1 MCTNATAFSFESIS
15 LICDFI
21 GLTDATR
28 KALQT
33 SQYSVERPL
42 TQLNYSY
49 FQEQFVSEKVAAA
62 GGAGQYT
69 KSIDIVVPLRCN
81 GLCAQTFWRLPK
93 CHMRPPRVG
102 CGWRAAGRE
111 RVGSGGGGAE
121 EV

>member
-1 MCTNATAFSFESIS
+1 MDSTGSFLDTSFVENLTLSVMPCDSPNDVMENGSATAFSFESIS

-62 GGAGQYT
+62 GSAGEYT
-69 KSIDIVVPLRCN
+69 KSIDIDC
-81 GLCAQTFWRLPK
+81 
-93 CHMRPPRVG
+93 RP
-102 CGWRAAGRE
+102 AAL
-111 RVGSGGGGAE
+111 
-121 EV
+121 